1 MDGIP
6 RLLPEPPH
14 HVVLADVEPLRQL
27 VDGQRLCQV
36 QVQVLQ
42 QGDHLAV
49 SPGGAHPVP
58 APDNTVHLHH
68 QLGELRL
75 CQQRRTVAALPDR
88 LRQRLKQRPD
98 PAAVLVAVYILEC
111 LLRPSEALR
120 GIAVPRRQ
128 RPQVFRRDVQ
138 DHPLVVVPR
147 RHHRPVDAAAPHQ
160 HEVAGIQLIPFALH
174 GIARLSRQQDN
185 NLMKGVVVI
194 FNVFAPSICQMEQAK
209 RLLQVASLL
218 ILQRFHRITSAF
230 FASIISQLVQILQYS
245 SQLITVLKI
254 LFPICN
260 FYVAFLIEL

>member
-1 MDGIP
+1 M
-6 RLLPEPPH
+6 L
-14 HVVLADVEPLRQL
+14 
-27 VDGQRLCQV
+27 
-36 QVQVLQ
+36 
-42 QGDHLAV
+42 

-75 CQQRRTVAALPDR
+75 RQQRRAVAALPYR

-98 PAAVLVAVYILEC
+98 PAAVLVPVYILEC
-111 LLRPSEALR
+111 LLRPPEALR

-160 HEVAGIQLIPFALH
+160 HEVAGAQLIPFALH
-174 GIARLSRQQDN
+174 GVARLSRQQDN
-185 NLMKGVVVI
+185 DLMKGVVVI
-194 FNVFAPSICQMEQAK
+194 FNVFAPPICQMEQAK